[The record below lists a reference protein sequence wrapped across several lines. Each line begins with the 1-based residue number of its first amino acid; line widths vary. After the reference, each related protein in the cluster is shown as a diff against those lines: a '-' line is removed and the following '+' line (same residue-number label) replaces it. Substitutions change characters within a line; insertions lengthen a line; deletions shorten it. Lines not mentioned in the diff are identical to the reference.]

1 MTKLIIIRGPSGVGK
16 SAVAQALMKR
26 TKRPTV
32 LVDLD
37 HYRFSFINPPRADHD
52 LEYEMSGNDVLI
64 GLRLG
69 FDVIFDGNFTA
80 TAHDPFLEK
89 LFHAHPEE
97 NYLFY
102 LDASLHETLKRH
114 ETKSNPRISIE
125 KMREVYEYASPTGR
139 EEEVVIS
146 ESSSLEQTVEQITRI
161 TGIYGQPIQ

>member
-1 MTKLIIIRGPSGVGK
+1 
-16 SAVAQALMKR
+16 MKR
-26 TKRPTV
+26 TKRPTA

-37 HYRFSFINPPRADHD
+37 YYRFSFTNPPREDHN

-64 GLRLG
+64 GLKLG

-89 LFHAHPEE
+89 LFHTHPEE

-102 LDASLHETLKRH
+102 LD
-114 ETKSNPRISIE
+114 SIE

-139 EEEVVIS
+139 EEEVVIP
-146 ESSSLEQTVEQITRI
+146 ESSSLEQTVEQIARI
-161 TGIYGQPIQ
+161 TGIYGQPTFTSPSAPSTEP

>member
-16 SAVAQALMKR
+16 SAIAQALMKR

-37 HYRFSFINPPRADHD
+37 YYRFSFINPPKADHN

-64 GLRLG
+64 GLKLG

-89 LFHAHPEE
+89 LFQSHPEE

-114 ETKSNPRISIE
+114 ETNSNPRISME
-125 KMREVYEYASPTGR
+125 KMGEVYEYASPTGR
-139 EEEVVIS
+139 EEEVVIP